1 MIWEMSGGGLADA
14 ADISAWQEAVDNGVG
29 YHGDN
34 DIRSSRKGVRSCR
47 ENLGGKLKMAEKNN
61 SGVHRA
67 HLWEIALYALNNTS
81 TNLYMMM
88 VGYISYYLVG
98 IIGVSVV
105 FAGSFVTVMRIWDG
119 VTDPFVGM
127 MVDKTNTK
135 FGKNRPFILIGNAVL
150 FLTTLLMFRVV
161 PNLSSAVRFPVF
173 LVIYLIYIVG
183 YTCQCVVT
191 KSAQTCL
198 TNDPKQRPVFAM
210 FDTVYNL
217 FALSVMLPIYVSN
230 TLIPNFTLNST
241 EHAAKIAELVA
252 KNPALANVLTEKDG
266 VQILSGF
273 YNPEMFAHFQL
284 VIGGIAAVF
293 ALCGII
299 GLWRKDRIEYFGTG
313 KVQKVSFR
321 DYADVLA
328 HNRGIQ
334 MLVVAASSDKL
345 SLSMQTNATVMVCIF
360 GVICGNYAN
369 YGYQSALAAIPT
381 AVVSVLGMGVVARK
395 LGQKKALIV
404 GTTGALISAA
414 LMLCL
419 FLFSEPTT
427 MKLPAMVLTKPSTWV
442 EIVKPSC
449 WSFFGVMYILFW
461 CGMKGFS
468 GIASSIVI
476 PMTADCADY
485 EVYRSGKYVPGLMGT
500 LFSFVDKIISS
511 LASTFVSVLFAAVG
525 FSQALPTQDTP
536 YSTGIFWVTMA
547 CLLGAPTIGWLLN
560 LVAMKFYPLTKEKME
575 EIQDR
580 IAEIKAAAMA
590 E

>member
-1 MIWEMSGGGLADA
+1 
-14 ADISAWQEAVDNGVG
+14 
-29 YHGDN
+29 
-34 DIRSSRKGVRSCR
+34 
-47 ENLGGKLKMAEKNN
+47 MAEKNN

-198 TNDPKQRPVFAM
+198 TNDPQQRPVFAM

>member
-266 VQILSGF
+266 VQSLSGF

>member
-1 MIWEMSGGGLADA
+1 MSGGGLADA

>member
-1 MIWEMSGGGLADA
+1 MSGGGLADA

-266 VQILSGF
+266 VQSLSGF

-419 FLFSEPTT
+419 FLFGEPTT
-427 MKLPAMVLTKPSTWV
+427 MKLPTMVLTKPSTWI

>member
-1 MIWEMSGGGLADA
+1 MSGGGLADA

-266 VQILSGF
+266 VQSLSGF

-381 AVVSVLGMGVVARK
+381 AAVSVLGMGVVARK

-575 EIQDR
+575 EIQDC

>member
-1 MIWEMSGGGLADA
+1 MSGGGLADA

-266 VQILSGF
+266 VQSLSGF

-381 AVVSVLGMGVVARK
+381 AAVSVLGMGVVARK